1 MMNPNLKG
9 ILEWVLARLDEPSS
23 YVGLGALL
31 LSANIKVDPTI
42 LAHVSQAGIALAGL
56 LGVVLSEGKKPA

>member
-9 ILEWVLARLDEPSS
+9 TVQWALARLDEPST

-31 LSANIKVDPTI
+31 LSANIHVDPNL
-42 LAHVSQAGIALAGL
+42 LAHISQAGIALAGL
-56 LGVVLSEGKKPA
+56 LGVVLSEKKG